1 MAIFDTHDTA
11 ESAGAG
17 ANGGDSAPIATLH
30 GGEKEC
36 QQASVDEA
44 LTPESRMDE
53 ILTLEPLLEAVRE
66 GIEGAGWKLSG
77 LQKTTSL
84 EFEGRWEGE
93 STRSAYL
100 FFHAPDRADGVSI
113 DVYLDETS
121 QGLAGNLALVVDVVP
136 LAHLGEPA
144 RVLSELGTIAKT
156 ELPRGHLAPL
166 TLRLRLPDG
175 SREPGRAEAEV
186 RFKLVLPSRTIA
198 AGRAELRRLVADT
211 VASFERI
218 SASEALARYLPSD

>member
-1 MAIFDTHDTA
+1 
-11 ESAGAG
+11 
-17 ANGGDSAPIATLH
+17 
-30 GGEKEC
+30 
-36 QQASVDEA
+36 
-44 LTPESRMDE
+44 MDE

-66 GIEGAGWKLSG
+66 GIEGAGWTLSG

-121 QGLAGNLALVVDVVP
+121 QGLAGNLALVVDVLP

-144 RVLSELGTIAKT
+144 TVLGELGAVAKT
-156 ELPRGHLAPL
+156 ELPAGHLTPL
-166 TLRLRLPDG
+166 TLRLRLPDA
-175 SREPGRAEAEV
+175 GRQAGDAEAEV
-186 RFKLVLPSRTIA
+186 RFKVVLSRRSIA
-198 AGRAELRRLVADT
+198 AGRDELRRLAAEA

-218 SASEALARYLPSD
+218 LVSAALARYLPPD

>member
-1 MAIFDTHDTA
+1 
-11 ESAGAG
+11 
-17 ANGGDSAPIATLH
+17 
-30 GGEKEC
+30 
-36 QQASVDEA
+36 
-44 LTPESRMDE
+44 MDE

-66 GIEGAGWKLSG
+66 GIEGAGWTLSG

-121 QGLAGNLALVVDVVP
+121 QGLAGNLALVVDVLP

-144 RVLSELGTIAKT
+144 TVLGELGAVAKT
-156 ELPRGHLAPL
+156 ELPAGHLTPL
-166 TLRLRLPDG
+166 TLRLRMPDAG
-175 SREPGRAEAEV
+175 RDAGRAEAEV
-186 RFKLVLPSRTIA
+186 RFKLVLPQRSIA
-198 AGRAELRRLVADT
+198 AGRAELCRLAAEA

-218 SASEALARYLPSD
+218 LASEALARYLPSD

>member
-1 MAIFDTHDTA
+1 M
-11 ESAGAG
+11 S
-17 ANGGDSAPIATLH
+17 
-30 GGEKEC
+30 
-36 QQASVDEA
+36 
-44 LTPESRMDE
+44 E

-66 GIEGAGWKLSG
+66 GIVGAGWELSG

-84 EFEGRWEGE
+84 EFEGRWQGE

-121 QGLAGNLALVVDVVP
+121 QGLAGNLALVVDVLP
-136 LAHLGEPA
+136 LAHLGEPE
-144 RVLSELGTIAKT
+144 RVLGELGSVAKDQ
-156 ELPRGHLAPL
+156 LPRGYLAPL

-186 RFKLVLPSRTIA
+186 RFKLVLPEGSIA
-198 AGRAELRRLVADT
+198 AGRAELRRLAAET

-218 SASEALARYLPSD
+218 LASEALARFLPPD